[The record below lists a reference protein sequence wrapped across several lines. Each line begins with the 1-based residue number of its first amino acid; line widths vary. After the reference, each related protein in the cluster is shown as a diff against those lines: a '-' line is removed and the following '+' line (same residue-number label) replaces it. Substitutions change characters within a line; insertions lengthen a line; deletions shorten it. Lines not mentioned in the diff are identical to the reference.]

1 MVEFV
6 DGSVLAQMGVPSM
19 ELPVLYALTHPERVR
34 DDGVPR
40 FDPVANSPLTFEPVR
55 LAEFP
60 ALRLGLEAGRNG
72 GAAPAV
78 FNAANERAV
87 ALFLEGK
94 MQFADIAASIDD
106 ALSRLS
112 SMSGGD
118 KQALLAA
125 DAAARAH
132 VTARAERR

>member
-19 ELPVLYALTHPERVR
+19 ELPILYALTHPERVR

-40 FDPVANSPLTFEPVR
+40 FDPVAHSPLTFEPVR
-55 LAEFP
+55 LADFP
-60 ALRLGLEAGRNG
+60 ALRLGLDAARAG

-94 MQFADIAASIDD
+94 MQFADIAASIGS
-106 ALSRLS
+106 ALDELG
-112 SMSGGD
+112 SMSGRD
-118 KQALLAA
+118 KATLLAA
-125 DAAARAH
+125 DCAARAH
-132 VTARAERR
+132 VTSRAERN

>member
-40 FDPVANSPLTFEPVR
+40 FDPVAHSPLTFEPVR
-55 LAEFP
+55 LADFP
-60 ALRLGLEAGRNG
+60 ALRLGLEAARSG

-78 FNAANERAV
+78 FNAANEQAV

-94 MQFADIAASIDD
+94 MQFADIAASIDA
-106 ALSRLS
+106 ALAQLG
-112 SMSGGD
+112 SMSGRD
-118 KQALLAA
+118 KVSLLAA
-125 DAAARAH
+125 DSAARAH
-132 VTARAERR
+132 VSARAERN